1 MIKKDKNEKY
11 LKISKIA
18 TYLLSSIL
26 GFTLYYYFGSSFY
39 IFAFALL
46 LGLTLPKLILNKWKY
61 EEDKFNKIVWL
72 NLIFGLFYTPL
83 GVFFGVFTIKYNSTL
98 LKSEKQ
104 NKYEVLGKI
113 GICLSLLNFLLALIL
128 PFALSR

>member
-1 MIKKDKNEKY
+1 MIKKDNNEKY
-11 LKISKIA
+11 LKISKIV
-18 TYLLSSIL
+18 TYLLSPLL
-26 GFTLYYYFGSSFY
+26 GFILYFYFGSVFY
-39 IFAFALL
+39 LFAFALL

-61 EEDKFNKIVWL
+61 EENKFNKIVWL

-83 GVFFGVFTIKYNSTL
+83 GVLFGVFTIKYNSHL

-104 NKYEVLGKI
+104 NKYVVLGKI
-113 GICLSLLNFLLALIL
+113 GVCLSLLNFLLALIL